1 MSTFLAALVPVILI
15 VALGRYLGWRK
26 VIADD
31 GWRAIEKLAYV
42 LLFPAL
48 IIRALANAP
57 FEEAPWKLMVVLIG
71 AQCLL
76 GAFGLL
82 ARAWPAI
89 RGPEVGSIIQSNVR
103 WNTFVALSIASA
115 LFGDTGLAL
124 VSIAA
129 AAMIPAA
136 NILSVAALTSHAER
150 DGLPKRN
157 PVAELARNP
166 LIIACIIGG
175 LLAALNI
182 EIPELLDLSID
193 LLGQGTIALG
203 LLAAGAGMDIAA
215 LGRSGVKTLTWSLV
229 RLLGLP
235 LLAIPGALL
244 LGVSGTPLAIIVI
257 SASVPT
263 ATSSYILARQLGGD
277 APLAAN
283 LVAMQTVLS
292 IATMPLIWF
301 ACLSLN
307 LFKVLPA

>member
-1 MSTFLAALVPVILI
+1 MSAFLSALVPVILI
-15 VALGRYLGWRK
+15 VALGRFLGWRK
-26 VIADD
+26 TITDD
-31 GWRAIEKLAYV
+31 GWRAIERLAYV
-42 LLFPAL
+42 VLFPAL

-57 FEEAPWKLMVVLIG
+57 FEEAPWALMALLI
-71 AQCLL
+71 ASQCLL

-82 ARAWPAI
+82 ARRWPGI
-89 RGPEVGSIIQSNVR
+89 RRPEVGSIIQSNVR

-115 LFGDTGLAL
+115 LFGDEGLAL

-136 NILSVAALTSHAER
+136 NVLSVAALTSHAESE
-150 DGLPKRN
+150 GLPKRN
-157 PVAELARNP
+157 PIKELLRNP
-166 LIIACIIGG
+166 LIIACAVGG

-182 EIPELLDLSID
+182 EIPPLLDLTID

-215 LGRSGVKTLTWSLV
+215 LGRSGLKTVTWSLV
-229 RLLGLP
+229 RLIGLP
-235 LLAIPGALL
+235 TLAIGVALL
-244 LGVSGTPLAIIVI
+244 LGISGTPLAIAVI

-283 LVAMQTVLS
+283 LIAMQTVLS
-292 IATMPLIWF
+292 LITMPVIWF
-301 ACLSLN
+301 ACLSFG
-307 LFKVLPA
+307 LF